1 MLDSRMIA
9 DTGAIPKVSG
19 SSSDTP
25 LGAPRP
31 GSTPTRM
38 PSSTPPIISAIW
50 GTEMAIEKPCI
61 SESKF
66 SMRRLQIQHGAEPAM
81 RQRHLEQALEHH
93 VERDGCHNGDDRR
106 AHDPELALEA
116 QRAEQ
121 IEHRANVHADQ
132 GNE

>member
-1 MLDSRMIA
+1 MMA
-9 DTGAIPKVSG
+9 YTGAMPTVSG

-38 PSSTPPIISAIW
+38 PSRTPPIISAIW

-66 SMRRLQIQHGAEPAM
+66 SMTRLHVQHGAEPAV
-81 RQRHLEQALEHH
+81 RQRHLEQAFEHDI
-93 VERDGCHNGDDRR
+93 ERDRCHDGDERR
-106 AHDPELALEA
+106 AHHRKPALEP
-116 QRAEQ
+116 QRAE
-121 IEHRANVHADQ
+121 
-132 GNE
+132 